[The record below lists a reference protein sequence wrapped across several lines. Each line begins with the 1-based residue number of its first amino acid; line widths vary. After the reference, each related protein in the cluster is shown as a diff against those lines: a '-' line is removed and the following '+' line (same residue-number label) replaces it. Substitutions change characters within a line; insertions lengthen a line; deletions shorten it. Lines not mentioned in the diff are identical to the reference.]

1 MTVCISDQFQD
12 IPLKVLHT
20 LKLLEL
26 HKGAKRLQCSSD
38 FMNKIAYQ
46 TGAQVNFF
54 FLSTTV

>member
-26 HKGAKRLQCSSD
+26 HKDAKRLQCSSD

-46 TGAQVNFF
+46 AGAQVNFF
-54 FLSTTV
+54 FF